1 MPPRTTGRV
10 RDPRRAGGTAELT
23 PTAAAGVTPA
33 DHPAWVPPAGAPRA
47 GVASGRPTGRRQG
60 SGPHGRAL
68 PGVPVLRERGG
79 EAPAAAAAAAAVRGG
94 HLGAGTAAGD
104 GAAELDAAAFP
115 VPPGAVA
122 AAAAAAPAAQE
133 AGLGSRQTL
142 PRRRGAGDAARLL
155 PAAGAGALSHGA
167 RGRRM
172 PLCRRPGRRGTHARR
187 GQGLRRHRE
196 AAGSP
201 GCCGGVRRPEAG
213 GVAGWGSCWGIKL
226 DARPGEAGR
235 APGLRGR

>member
-1 MPPRTTGRV
+1 MTPAERGHRGADPGR
-10 RDPRRAGGTAELT
+10 RR
-23 PTAAAGVTPA
+23 GVTRGRA
-33 DHPAWVPPAGAPRA
+33 SSEGAP
-47 GVASGRPTGRRQG
+47 GGRPPGGYRGRAPNRTEAG

-79 EAPAAAAAAAAVRGG
+79 EAPASAAAAAAAAVRGG
-94 HLGAGTAAGD
+94 HLGAGTAAGA
-104 GAAELDAAAFP
+104 GASELDAAAFP

-187 GQGLRRHRE
+187 GKGLRRHRE

-201 GCCGGVRRPEAG
+201 GCCEGVRRPEAG
-213 GVAGWGSCWGIKL
+213 GAAGWGSRWGIKL

-235 APGLRGR
+235 ARGLRGR